1 MVFEAHYPYWISIV
15 LMMTGFYAVMATS
28 NLVRKL
34 IGLSLFQ
41 TSVLLLYVSAGKV
54 TGGAVPIYEEGAAL
68 YSNPLPQVLMLTAIV
83 VGIATLA
90 VGLALVVRISD
101 SYGTIEEDEIIAKDR
116 AQFEAARKEAQD
128 ALNQEPKAEDK
139 QNAE

>member
-1 MVFEAHYPYWISIV
+1 MSFAAHYPYWISIL

-28 NLVRKL
+28 NLIRKL

-54 TGGAVPIYEEGAAL
+54 TGGAVPIYAEGVAL

-90 VGLALVVRISD
+90 VGLALVVRIND
-101 SYGTIEEDEIIAKDR
+101 SYGTCEEDEILAKDR
-116 AQFEAARKEAQD
+116 AQFEAARKEAQK
-128 ALNQEPKAEDK
+128 ALNTEGQHHAK
-139 QNAE
+139 